1 MGTSHWASDA
11 AEAVAIVRDLVRAH
25 DARIVAKGK
34 SMASEE
40 IHLNEVLEADGR
52 EVVETDLGEFIIQ
65 LAGETPS
72 HIIAPAI
79 HHDRYTVA
87 ELFADDAGH
96 PVEADIAAEAG
107 VRARPGCGPASW
119 PPASASRA

>member
-1 MGTSHWASDA
+1 
-11 AEAVAIVRDLVRAH
+11 
-25 DARIVAKGK
+25 
-34 SMASEE
+34 MASEE
-40 IHLNEVLEADGR
+40 IHLNDVLEADGV

-87 ELFADDAGH
+87 DLFAADGGH
-96 PVEADIAAEAG
+96 PVEADIGAEAAYA
-107 VRARPGCGPASW
+107 RARLRGASSA
-119 PPASASRA
+119 PASASRA